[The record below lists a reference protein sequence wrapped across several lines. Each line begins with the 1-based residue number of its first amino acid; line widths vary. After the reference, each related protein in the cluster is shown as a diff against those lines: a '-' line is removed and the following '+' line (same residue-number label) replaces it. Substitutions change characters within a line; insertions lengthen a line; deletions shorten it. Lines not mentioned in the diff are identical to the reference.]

1 MVSGR
6 DLQARMEANAV
17 AKASLPPVRAF
28 FLAVLAGSFIGFG
41 ASFMLIVKSD
51 STLSFAVASVLGGV
65 AFCLGLF
72 LILVAG
78 AELFTGNCLMI
89 QGVLSK
95 RYSLAT
101 LFKSWGI
108 VYAGNA
114 VGALFIV
121 GMLYVAGFLSLNGG
135 AVGTTAF
142 SVALSKAG
150 LSVAAMFSRAV
161 LCNILVC
168 LAVWIGAA
176 GETVCDKLAV
186 TLLPVAGFVAMGFE
200 HSIAN
205 LYFLPLG
212 LVAQA
217 AGYGE
222 GLAVSGVVLNIVVVT
237 FGNIVGGALIGFAYW
252 LVYHSQQ
259 NRRMQMPEL
268 LSILFNKGVASAEAM
283 HARKKA
289 LRKKAARERSALDE
303 RLRMEADAT
312 IFLQVK
318 DMEAYQRAEVVFA
331 YCPIG
336 SEVDTRQIIGNAWAC
351 GKTVA
356 LPRVVEEGRG
366 AGARGAMRWYAVDSL
381 GGLERSSLGVDEPV
395 ADPAREVDPAA
406 TSAALAL
413 IPGLSFDEGGYRL
426 GYGGGYYDG
435 FLADFPGASAGLCR
449 SAQLMHSL
457 GDLGLLEDHDRPVG
471 YVVSEQGV
479 VGGAAR

>member
-51 STLSFAVASVLGGV
+51 SSLSFAVASVLGGV

-114 VGALFIV
+114 VGAFFIV

-142 SVALSKAG
+142 SVALSKSN
-150 LSVAAMFSRAV
+150 LSVAAMFARGI

-176 GETVCDKLAV
+176 GENVCDKLAV

-237 FGNIVGGALIGFAYW
+237 LGNIVGGALIGFAYW

-268 LSILFNKGVASAEAM
+268 LSLLFNRGVSSAEAM

-303 RLRMEADAT
+303 HLRMEIDSS
-312 IFLQVK
+312 IFLQLK
-318 DMEAYQRAEVVFA
+318 ETEAYGRAEVLFA
-331 YCPIG
+331 YLNIG
-336 SEVDTRQIIGNAWAC
+336 SEVDTRQIITCAWAA

-356 LPRVVEEGRG
+356 LPRVVEGE
-366 AGARGAMRWYAVDSL
+366 RGAMKWYAIDSL
-381 GGLERSSLGVDEPV
+381 AGLERSSLGVDEPV
-395 ADPAREVDPAA
+395 ADPAREVDPGA

-413 IPGLSFDEGGYRL
+413 IPGLSFDEAGYRL
-426 GYGGGYYDG
+426 GYGGGYYDS

-457 GDLGLLEDHDRPVG
+457 AEIGVLEEHDMPVG
-471 YVVSEQGV
+471 LVVSEQGV